1 MKNHIKRGIA
11 GGFLGA
17 LAMAALAAAG
27 SFLGLVPMAM
37 LEVLGRMF
45 LGNTAS
51 LVQVLLAGLATHL
64 VMGAVWGSVFA
75 ALYQHGGIRNGI
87 LFSMIPWGGM
97 LVITFVMAQVGLI
110 SLNLTWLVAAVSLA
124 LHLVFGVMLGWW
136 LKRPQPVAVFK
147 HA

>member
-1 MKNHIKRGIA
+1 MKNHIKRGMA

-17 LAMAALAAAG
+17 LVMAALAYVG

-37 LEVLGRMF
+37 LEVPGRMF
-45 LGNTAS
+45 LGNSAS
-51 LVQVLLAGLATHL
+51 LVQVLPASLATL
-64 VMGAVWGSVFA
+64 LSMGTVVGSVFA
-75 ALYQHGGIRNGI
+75 ALYQHGGIRNGL

-97 LVITFVMAQVGLI
+97 LVITFVIVQVGLI